1 MVEARVNGTTAS
13 MEAYIMLRGR
23 PRFLPSACGLTK
35 PILVSPNQAR
45 QIAERMIGS
54 RLITKQTGPAGRIC
68 NAVSFSVKF
77 EICFFF

>member
-1 MVEARVNGTTAS
+1 
-13 MEAYIMLRGR
+13 MLRGR
-23 PRFLPSACGLTK
+23 PRFLPSACGLAK

-77 EICFFF
+77 EICFFSNTDNVGHASRAPYVYS